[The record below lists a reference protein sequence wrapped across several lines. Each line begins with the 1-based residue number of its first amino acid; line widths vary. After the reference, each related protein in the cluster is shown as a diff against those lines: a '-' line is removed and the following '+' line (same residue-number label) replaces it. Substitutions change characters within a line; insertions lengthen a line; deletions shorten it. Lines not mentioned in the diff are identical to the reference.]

1 MMKNDII
8 EEVWRNRDKFAK
20 QFNYNIDD
28 MVAELQKSE
37 QNPFSR
43 LVDRRK
49 LAPNHALVVPGKKYI
64 FPKSPERATHKNKYM
79 SRPFRAD

>member
-8 EEVWRNRDKFAK
+8 EEVWRNRDEFAK
-20 QFNYNIDD
+20 QHNYNIDD

-49 LAPNHALVVPGKKYI
+49 LAPNQALPNRNRRPLLCHA
-64 FPKSPERATHKNKYM
+64 
-79 SRPFRAD
+79 

>member
-8 EEVWRNRDKFAK
+8 EEVWRNRDEFAK

-49 LAPNHALVVPGKKYI
+49 LAPNHAP
-64 FPKSPERATHKNKYM
+64 P
-79 SRPFRAD
+79 